1 MLRFRWSRLRR
12 LYGDGAAVI
21 DEAIIGAAPWRWRT
35 GRLNRRDGEMDDG
48 SSSGEVD
55 EGCRAV
61 AVDDIVGKRLRLGSG
76 EGADGG
82 GWGFA
87 AGAERL
93 WRPGISNAE
102 KEVMGGGTMTYGRA
116 CPKYRVCY
124 KSTPTD

>member
-12 LYGDGAAVI
+12 RCGDGAAAI
-21 DEAIIGAAPWRWRT
+21 DEAIVGAAPWRWRT

-55 EGCRAV
+55 EGRRAV
-61 AVDDIVGKRLRLGSG
+61 AVDNVVV
-76 EGADGG
+76 ADGG

-93 WRPGISNAE
+93 WRPGISNGE
-102 KEVMGGGTMTYGRA
+102 KGAMGGGEA
-116 CPKYRVCY
+116 
-124 KSTPTD
+124 